1 MAHRVMGAGKCRDRE
16 RQEAKTSRLPLN
28 QVLGCHRLVLFK
40 PACGQAQLSPRA
52 TAEGSL
58 GLRTPKG
65 LASKLPNQSW
75 ALKLPPLLSRDKG
88 GSECGVCLHMPAT
101 MRAHRLRADY
111 TGSPERHA
119 RAGARRRL
127 GLQSLQAPS

>member
-1 MAHRVMGAGKCRDRE
+1 MAHRVMGAGKYRDRE
-16 RQEAKTSRLPLN
+16 RQEDQTNRPPLN

-65 LASKLPNQSW
+65 LASKLPKKPQ
-75 ALKLPPLLSRDKG
+75 
-88 GSECGVCLHMPAT
+88 
-101 MRAHRLRADY
+101 
-111 TGSPERHA
+111 
-119 RAGARRRL
+119 L
-127 GLQSLQAPS
+127 GTKAAPSSIA